1 MTTSL
6 FFCLQKE
13 HVVLGDKLPRAW
25 TAQNYVHMAWIS
37 ILPTKNVPSLS
48 WKSMSTAA
56 VSNTSSVTVV
66 VLDACHMEMT
76 WSHMAQAAEQCTAMA
91 LSVCATNISAASSE
105 WINLIKGPGKS
116 PGKGPAKGPVK
127 GPVMRHQAMF
137 WNDCNQI
144 GSGSVRLR
152 AVPLSSYFVD
162 WEAKDVKEVLAAQ
175 KLGYERGLSLLRV
188 FCF

>member
-13 HVVLGDKLPRAW
+13 HVVLGDKLPQTWMAL
-25 TAQNYVHMAWIS
+25 NYVHMAWIS
-37 ILPTKNVPSLS
+37 ILPTKYVPSLN
-48 WKSMSTAA
+48 WKSISTAA
-56 VSNTSSVTVV
+56 VSNTSSVMVV

-76 WSHMAQAAEQCTAMA
+76 WNHMAQAAEQCTAMA

-105 WINLIKGPGKS
+105 WINPIKGLGKS

-127 GPVMRHQAMF
+127 GPVTRDQAMF

-144 GSGSVRLR
+144 GSGSVRLSLR

-162 WEAKDVKEVLAAQ
+162 WERRNWGMSAAFFSFAFFAFNST
-175 KLGYERGLSLLRV
+175 K
-188 FCF
+188 